1 MLREVPGNAA
11 ARSPASVIDLP
22 LKADCA
28 ASIAFFVPVA
38 PAQAM
43 VPRPFNG
50 RSPKNASAN

>member
-11 ARSPASVIDLP
+11 A
-22 LKADCA
+22 
-28 ASIAFFVPVA
+28 ASIAFFVSVA

-43 VPRPFNG
+43 VPRPFDG